1 MSVAPTQC
9 NLLALTMR
17 KSDLEYRL
25 LQITGTVSRMA
36 AQTAALNQEVLTKVQ
51 SMNKYQTVLTGEGS
65 KDVAERLAAFYSSE
79 FYTAYQTQMALINT
93 KEKAL
98 NVEKQQ
104 IETQINAINTMIE
117 GVEKQIDNNLKQN
130 KYGG

>member
-65 KDVAERLAAFYSSE
+65 KDVAERLEAFYSSE

>member
-36 AQTAALNQEVLTKVQ
+36 AQTAALNQEVLTRVQ
-51 SMNKYQTVLTGEGS
+51 SMNKYQAVLTGEGS
-65 KDVAERLAAFYSSE
+65 KDVAERLEAFYSSE
-79 FYTAYQTQMALINT
+79 FYVAYQTQMALINT

-104 IETQINAINTMIE
+104 IETQLTAINTMIE
-117 GVEKQIDNNLKQN
+117 YYYLYISHIQDS
-130 KYGG
+130 